1 MLIEKEEKINQAR
14 AAWLTA
20 CQGVF
25 CRGVKNSAIALPCPP
40 LSLLLFPPPPSFSSI
55 TCLLTHHHTV
65 ASFLNVSPNS
75 PNISLTFHSIVPPLP
90 PRTLP
95 FPPLADF
102 LAASHPRRIH
112 CQTFRATEWHS
123 FNLVVVQPSE
133 EVKKTQ
139 TREWRYTPVTFKT
152 TSTHPLYRDLLII
165 QLRRRFLFALRYLF
179 SLGTWREGRGGNGSN
194 PSGRRRGDRE
204 TRTAPAHSWQH
215 VHKVI
220 LQCPREFHWFICF
233 PKGSVFTFNHL

>member
-1 MLIEKEEKINQAR
+1 MLIEKEEKINQAS

-133 EVKKTQ
+133 EVKKHR
-139 TREWRYTPVTFKT
+139 RENGATLQL
-152 TSTHPLYRDLLII
+152 PLK
-165 QLRRRFLFALRYLF
+165 QLQPILYIESF
-179 SLGTWREGRGGNGSN
+179 SLFNSAEGFCLLCG
-194 PSGRRRGDRE
+194 
-204 TRTAPAHSWQH
+204 
-215 VHKVI
+215 
-220 LQCPREFHWFICF
+220 ICF
-233 PKGSVFTFNHL
+233 H

>member
-1 MLIEKEEKINQAR
+1 MLIEKEERINQAS

-55 TCLLTHHHTV
+55 TRLLSHHHTV

-75 PNISLTFHSIVPPLP
+75 PNISLTFHSIVPPPP
-90 PRTLP
+90 PRSSHFLLWPISSLRLP
-95 FPPLADF
+95 H
-102 LAASHPRRIH
+102 SRCIH
-112 CQTFRATEWHS
+112 CQTFRGTEWHS

-133 EVKKTQ
+133 GVKKQ
-139 TREWRYTPVTFKT
+139 RRERRYTPVPFKT
-152 TSTHPLYRDLLII
+152 TSTHPLYLDLLII

-179 SLGTWREGRGGNGSN
+179 SLGTRWG
-194 PSGRRRGDRE
+194 GRRKRQQPISEAAWRPWNKKGTDTFMA
-204 TRTAPAHSWQH
+204 TRPQSNSPVSACVSLLHLFS
-215 VHKVI
+215 
-220 LQCPREFHWFICF
+220 
-233 PKGSVFTFNHL
+233 KG